1 MAPTPRRRI
10 IILVIVVGLVGL
22 VGVFAAVGLLSG
34 GTMGGSSEAPAPSA
48 RTADSLGGANGEAQ
62 VAKSAEAGSG
72 GGVAPIVGG
81 TEQTDVALAVPP
93 ASSYSAHRL
102 IRTGDMS
109 LLVAK
114 GTLLAT
120 VDRITSMTTA
130 SGGYVL
136 SSSVGSDYGSP
147 MPLAEESGDVGPVDG
162 LSTTTASDGSAPYA
176 TLTVRVPERLFDATL
191 KRFAQLGKVE
201 SVSTSSED
209 VTSQYV
215 DLQARLRHQRA
226 VQTRLVGFLAQAD
239 TISETLA
246 VQDRIDKV
254 QLEIEQLSAQMKSLR
269 ETTSYGTVS
278 VFLHEKGSA
287 PVVASSPG
295 FWDTFTDS
303 LELLGRGARVT
314 GLVLTALLP
323 FVLVIGGLGLAVW
336 YVVHRVRRARRRPA
350 QPTMS
355 A

>member
-1 MAPTPRRRI
+1 MARTPRRRI
-10 IILVIVVGLVGL
+10 IALVVVIGLAGLVGL
-22 VGVFAAVGLLSG
+22 FAAVGLLSG
-34 GTMGGSSEAPAPSA
+34 GAIGGGS
-48 RTADSLGGANGEAQ
+48 EAQ
-62 VAKSAEAGSG
+62 LSYDRSSASVGQPAGVTAEAGEAAAG
-72 GGVAPIVGG
+72 GAAPLADG
-81 TEQTDVALAVPP
+81 TAQTDVALAVPP
-93 ASSYSAHRL
+93 VSAYSAHRL

-114 GTLLAT
+114 GTLLST
-120 VDRITSMTTA
+120 VDRVTSMTTA

-136 SSSVGSDYGSP
+136 SSSVGSEYGTPLP
-147 MPLAEESGDVGPVDG
+147 MTEGSGDVAPADG
-162 LSTTTASDGSAPYA
+162 LTTTTTSDGSAPYA

-226 VQTRLVGFLAQAD
+226 VETRLVGFLAQAD

-269 ETTSYGTVS
+269 ETTSYGTLS
-278 VFLHEKGSA
+278 VFLHEKGTA
-287 PVVASSPG
+287 PVVAASPG
-295 FWDTFTDS
+295 FWDTLSAS
-303 LELLGRGARVT
+303 LQLLAHGARVT
-314 GLVLTALLP
+314 GLIVTALLP
-323 FVLVIGGLGLAVW
+323 FVLVFGGIGLAVW
-336 YVVHRVRRARRRPA
+336 YAVRRIRRARRRPA
-350 QPTMS
+350 QPGVT